1 MKKSSS
7 PHVLGNIINISY
19 PLVVAISF
27 SYVCNRLHVSTGLR
41 GLSAVLESII
51 TFSSIVIGFYTAMYG
66 ILLTLSKTQLMIE
79 FRKRRIDRIF
89 KFQLYDSLI
98 TSFLVLIVSIILQ
111 VIKHYPGKI
120 ANYIFIFWIFLIGYF
135 VATTYRSI
143 SLLLKIFFAHEVDLP
158 IDHTKSS
165 EEKQAQIKRI
175 KSKNG

>member
-1 MKKSSS
+1 M
-7 PHVLGNIINISY
+7 
-19 PLVVAISF
+19 
-27 SYVCNRLHVSTGLR
+27 
-41 GLSAVLESII
+41 
-51 TFSSIVIGFYTAMYG
+51 
-66 ILLTLSKTQLMIE
+66 
-79 FRKRRIDRIF
+79 
-89 KFQLYDSLI
+89 YDSLI